1 MLAIGS
7 YQAPTLYTSSPQV
20 QMVAPVSSGR
30 TTEAKT
36 YYISPTGNDENAGT
50 SPTSAWK
57 SLSKINSLDLNPG
70 DQVLLQRGYGYSGN
84 LSFTQEDAGTP
95 TAPITISSYGTGG
108 TATINA
114 GTGNAMFIYD
124 VAGYNISNLKIVGS
138 GISTNTGEG
147 IVAYN
152 DLANNVKLD
161 GITIKNVDVSGF
173 RGYGIAI
180 GGWNQQSGF
189 RNVKVTDVLTHDNG
203 EGGLITYAQI
213 PNVHENVYV
222 GYVSTYNNGGTN
234 FPSDVDGIVLGGV
247 KGGIIERSIAYNNVG
262 KGGVGIWTYDS
273 TSITIQHNESY
284 NNRTTSSHD
293 GGGFDLDNNVSDS
306 IMQYNYSHD
315 NHGAGFLLCHGL
327 NNLNYTGNI
336 VRYNISQN
344 DGRNNG
350 YGGIDI
356 YGKVT
361 NSQIY
366 NNTVFLNSAA
376 TGNPSAIRIWNLGF
390 EGLDPSGLYFRNNIF
405 QTQDGLNL
413 VDADKNALDTAKDI
427 VFQGNNYYSSGSP
440 FNILWNGIT
449 YNSLDSWRTATG
461 EEKLDENNVGFSVD
475 PLFNN
480 PKGGTTVNNP
490 DLLNKLA
497 AYRLDSTSPLIDQGL
512 NLMSL
517 FNINPGTQDFNG
529 TSLPQGL
536 GYDIGAVESL
546 QK

>member
-213 PNVHENVYV
+213 PNVHENVYIGHV
-222 GYVSTYNNGGTN
+222 KAYNNLGVAGDPNPTGN
-234 FPSDVDGIVLGGV
+234 GIVLGGV
-247 KGGIIERSIAYNNVG
+247 NGGTIERSVAYNNG
-262 KGGVGIWTYDS
+262 SLCDAPEGPVGIWAYDS
-273 TSITIQHNESY
+273 KGITIQYNESY
-284 NNRTTSSHD
+284 NNHTGGKAD
-293 GGGFDLDNNVSDS
+293 GGGFDLDRNVSNS

-315 NHGAGFLLCHGL
+315 NDGAGYLLCHIV
-327 NNLNYTGNI
+327 NNQNFTNNI

-344 DGRNNG
+344 DGKKNS
-350 YGGIDI
+350 YGGIR
-356 YGKVT
+356 
-361 NSQIY
+361 
-366 NNTVFLNSAA
+366 VF
-376 TGNPSAIRIWNLGF
+376 T
-390 EGLDPSGLYFRNNIF
+390 
-405 QTQDGLNL
+405 
-413 VDADKNALDTAKDI
+413 
-427 VFQGNNYYSSGSP
+427 
-440 FNILWNGIT
+440 
-449 YNSLDSWRTATG
+449 
-461 EEKLDENNVGFSVD
+461 EKLAI
-475 PLFNN
+475 
-480 PKGGTTVNNP
+480 PKSITIP
-490 DLLNKLA
+490 FL
-497 AYRLDSTSPLIDQGL
+497 
-512 NLMSL
+512 
-517 FNINPGTQDFNG
+517 
-529 TSLPQGL
+529 
-536 GYDIGAVESL
+536 
-546 QK
+546 